1 MGAFVVYIIKAAI
14 CLAIL
19 YLPYL
24 LLMRKDSF
32 FRFNRLILLGVVV
45 LSFVLPA
52 FDLPFLSADIFSSLN
67 KGSKAIIEVG
77 MPIPDGGKMPV
88 AEVKEYVEEGAPV
101 WPKVLV
107 GVYFIGMVL
116 CIIYKVT
123 EYIRLKVN
131 IRKGCLW
138 TDVKDGVKIWCKAMK
153 TSPYSWM
160 NNIVVSEDDS
170 ESREIMLHESAHI
183 RKGHSWDTLFVSAAE
198 VLQWFN
204 PCIWLLHLSLQ
215 EVHEYE
221 ADDCVLQSGVT
232 AQQYQLLLIK
242 KAVGSSSYTFA
253 NSFNHSLLKNRIVM
267 MKQKKSSSWSRAK
280 VLYILPSALIAMMCF
295 ATPAVQNTAE
305 TVAEPAS
312 IKSTDK
318 VTNFV
323 ANDQIST
330 EKIANQD
337 LQSTADSRQ
346 LTEEVK
352 AEDVVEVEEVPSVPE
367 EITVTGTVLDDEG
380 KPLQALNVTV
390 VDQNDRIVANAITDK
405 NGDFSLR
412 CDNDNKFIVFSYVGY
427 KTVKYKVENKVYKIK
442 MEGGNDLPEIEVKNS
457 EEDKEREVTFQVV
470 EEMPEF
476 PGGMQAMMKFIVENL
491 KYPQAAIDC
500 GFQTR
505 ALVKFVVEKDGT
517 VSDVRCLK
525 TSAEMA
531 EKSITVTAFG
541 DPKKKEMTEEEK
553 QKLLEAANAINEEAM
568 RVVKLMPKWKPGKQR
583 GKNVRVEYTIP
594 IMFRLN

>member
-1 MGAFVVYIIKAAI
+1 
-14 CLAIL
+14 
-19 YLPYL
+19 
-24 LLMRKDSF
+24 
-32 FRFNRLILLGVVV
+32 
-45 LSFVLPA
+45 
-52 FDLPFLSADIFSSLN
+52 
-67 KGSKAIIEVG
+67 
-77 MPIPDGGKMPV
+77 
-88 AEVKEYVEEGAPV
+88 
-101 WPKVLV
+101 
-107 GVYFIGMVL
+107 
-116 CIIYKVT
+116 
-123 EYIRLKVN
+123 
-131 IRKGCLW
+131 
-138 TDVKDGVKIWCKAMK
+138 
-153 TSPYSWM
+153 
-160 NNIVVSEDDS
+160 
-170 ESREIMLHESAHI
+170 
-183 RKGHSWDTLFVSAAE
+183 
-198 VLQWFN
+198 
-204 PCIWLLHLSLQ
+204 
-215 EVHEYE
+215 
-221 ADDCVLQSGVT
+221 
-232 AQQYQLLLIK
+232 
-242 KAVGSSSYTFA
+242 
-253 NSFNHSLLKNRIVM
+253 

-346 LTEEVK
+346 STEEVK

-367 EITVTGTVLDDEG
+367 EITVTGTVFDDEG

-405 NGDFSLR
+405 NGDFSLK

-427 KTVKYKVENKVYKIK
+427 KTVKYKVENKIYKIK
-442 MEGGNDLPEIEVKNS
+442 MESGNDLPEIEVKNS

-476 PGGMQAMMKFIVENL
+476 PGGMQAMMKFIAENI
-491 KYPQAAIDC
+491 KYPQAAVDC

-505 ALVKFVVEKDGT
+505 ALVKFVVEEDGT
-517 VSDVRCLK
+517 ISDVRCLK
-525 TSAEMA
+525 PSAEMA
-531 EKSITVTAFG
+531 EKSITVTAYG